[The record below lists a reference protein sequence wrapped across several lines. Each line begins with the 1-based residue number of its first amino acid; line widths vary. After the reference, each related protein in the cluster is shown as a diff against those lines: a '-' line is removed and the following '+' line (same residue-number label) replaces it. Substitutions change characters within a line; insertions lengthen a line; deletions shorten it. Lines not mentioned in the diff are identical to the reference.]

1 MEDIKSLSLR
11 QKANFKF
18 TDDQWKMLT
27 KEQKSLI
34 FNARKIVNRGKK
46 C

>member
-1 MEDIKSLSLR
+1 MENFKALSLR

-18 TDDQWKMLT
+18 TNDQWKMLT
-27 KEQKSLI
+27 KEQKTLI
-34 FNARKIVNRGKK
+34 FNARKIVNKGKK